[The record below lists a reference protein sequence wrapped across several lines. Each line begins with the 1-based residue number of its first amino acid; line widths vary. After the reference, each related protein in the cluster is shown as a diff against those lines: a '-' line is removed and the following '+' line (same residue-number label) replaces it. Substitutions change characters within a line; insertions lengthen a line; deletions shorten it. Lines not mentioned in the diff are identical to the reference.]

1 MEVERCH
8 IHLVLLSYPLPF
20 VILCH
25 VSAETNSDDRVF
37 RVYLGNIPH
46 DVIIEDI
53 SINGKQLIIS
63 ESAER
68 GYSIS
73 PIVHANGSQAF
84 ELQLPFEDSIVHW
97 MVRDSPF
104 LICSG
109 CGYFTVLH
117 DNFNLVSDLSLG
129 KTT

>member
-20 VILCH
+20 VILFH
-25 VSAETNSDDRVF
+25 ASAETNSDDQVF
-37 RVYLGNIPH
+37 SVYLGNIPH
-46 DVIIEDI
+46 DVIIKDI

-73 PIVHANGSQAF
+73 PIVHANSSRAY

-97 MVRDSPF
+97 MVRNYRNLDHLF

-109 CGYFTVLH
+109 CSYFTVLH
-117 DNFNLVSDLSLG
+117 DNLNLVSDYV
-129 KTT
+129 

>member
-25 VSAETNSDDRVF
+25 VSAETNSDDQVF
-37 RVYLGNIPH
+37 SVYLGNIPH

-53 SINGKQLIIS
+53 SINGERLIIS

-68 GYSIS
+68 GNSIS
-73 PIVHANGSQAF
+73 PIVHANGSQAY

-97 MVRDSPF
+97 MVRNSPF

-109 CGYFTVLH
+109 CG
-117 DNFNLVSDLSLG
+117 
-129 KTT
+129 

>member
-1 MEVERCH
+1 MIFICLPLWVLDSCTVASTH

-25 VSAETNSDDRVF
+25 ASTETKSDDQVF
-37 RVYLGNIPH
+37 SVYLGNIPH
-46 DVIIEDI
+46 DVTIEDI

-73 PIVHANGSQAF
+73 TIVHANGSRAY

-97 MVRDSPF
+97 MVRD
-104 LICSG
+104 
-109 CGYFTVLH
+109 YR
-117 DNFNLVSDLSLG
+117 NLDHLF
-129 KTT
+129 

>member
-1 MEVERCH
+1 MSH
-8 IHLVLLSYPLPF
+8 PLGSSQLPSAF

-25 VSAETNSDDRVF
+25 ASAETNSDDQAF
-37 RVYLGNIPH
+37 SVYLGNIPH

-68 GYSIS
+68 GYNIS

-97 MVRDSPF
+97 TVRT
-104 LICSG
+104 
-109 CGYFTVLH
+109 YR
-117 DNFNLVSDLSLG
+117 NLDHLF
-129 KTT
+129 